1 MTEWKSEINEN
12 GEEVPVPLIT
22 YPCTKKGTGIAGA
35 VAVAGADPGAAGW
48 KRPSGSGVGVCPNY
62 PMGYDTVRY
71 GTLKFMELGYHSVGS
86 ADVIPR

>member
-22 YPCTKKGTGIAGA
+22 YPCTEKGTGIAG
-35 VAVAGADPGAAGW
+35 AVAGADPGAAGW
-48 KRPSGSGVGVCPNY
+48 KRPSGSGVGGVLW
-62 PMGYDTVRY
+62 DTIRY
-71 GTLKFMELGYHSVGS
+71 GTLKFMELGNHSVGS